1 VTVEQM
7 LYLLLIFVAVT
18 SGVMGIGFVLTRG
31 GNLKRRLSG
40 AGPGVGA
47 GVVAREESRQARGL
61 AFRESLMA
69 LVSPVGKLATPN
81 DDDMTEVRLQF
92 VQAGL
97 RHKSAPTVYFAIK
110 AILLV
115 FFPLVLLVMQ
125 RAGVV
130 GIAGNVLIGALIV
143 AAAIGF
149 YLPSWVLGKIRQ
161 RRQREIFEAFPDSVD
176 LIIVCIEAGLGLD
189 AAINRVA
196 SELRVRSPT
205 LCDEFELILVD
216 LRMGSPR
223 DRAMRNFS
231 DRTGV
236 EEVSTFVTTLLQAD
250 KFGVSIVE
258 SLRVHADMLRSRR
271 MVRAEE
277 AAAKI
282 SVKLLL
288 PLIFFIFP
296 SLLLVL
302 MGPAMIQIFRVM
314 LPALSGR

>member
-1 VTVEQM
+1 MTVQQM
-7 LYLLLIFVAVT
+7 LYLLLLFVAVT
-18 SGVMGIGFVLTRG
+18 SGVIGIGFVLSRG
-31 GNLKRRLSG
+31 SDLKSRLRG
-40 AGPGVGA
+40 AGAGAGV
-47 GVVAREESRQARGL
+47 GVVARENMRQARGF

-69 LVSPVGKLATPN
+69 LVSPVGKLATPS
-81 DDDMTEVRLQF
+81 DDELTEVRLKF

-97 RHKSAPTVYFAIK
+97 RHKAAPTFYFAIK
-110 AILLV
+110 AILFV

-125 RAGVV
+125 RAGLVEM
-130 GIAGNVLIGALIV
+130 AGNLLIGALV
-143 AAAIGF
+143 LAAATGF

-176 LIIVCIEAGLGLD
+176 LVIVCVEAGLGLD
-189 AAINRVA
+189 AAIKRVA
-196 SELRVRSPT
+196 TELRLRSPA

-216 LRMGSPR
+216 LSMGSPR

-236 EEVSTFVTTLLQAD
+236 EEVSTFVGTLLQAD
-250 KFGVSIVE
+250 KFGVSVVE
-258 SLRVHADMLRSRR
+258 ALRVHAEMVRSRR

-282 SVKLLL
+282 SVKLLF

-296 SLLLVL
+296 SLMLVL
-302 MGPAMIQIFRVM
+302 MGPAVIQIFRVM
-314 LPALSGR
+314 LPAMSGR